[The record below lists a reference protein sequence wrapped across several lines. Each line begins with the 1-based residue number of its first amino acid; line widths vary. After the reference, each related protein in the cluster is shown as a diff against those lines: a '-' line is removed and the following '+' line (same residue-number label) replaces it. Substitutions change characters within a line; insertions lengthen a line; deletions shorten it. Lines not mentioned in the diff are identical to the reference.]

1 MYSLKFEDEA
11 KEDLAKLKKS
21 EPKAFD
27 KATKLLEELQDHPKT
42 GTGKPKPL
50 SRNRSSQWSRKITDK
65 HRLIYKIE
73 EEEVVVLV
81 LSAWG
86 HYDDK

>member
-1 MYSLKFEDEA
+1 MYILKFEDEA
-11 KEDLAKLKKS
+11 KEDLSKLKKS

-27 KATKLLEELQDHPKT
+27 KARKLLEELQEHPKT

-50 SRNRSSQWSRKITDK
+50 SGNRSGQWSRKITDK

>member
-11 KEDLAKLKKS
+11 KADLAKLKKS

-50 SRNRSSQWSRKITDK
+50 SGNRSGQWSRKITDK

-86 HYDDK
+86 HYGEK

>member
-1 MYSLKFEDEA
+1 MYRLKFEDEA
-11 KEDLAKLKKS
+11 REDLAKLKKN
-21 EPKAFD
+21 EPKSFY
-27 KATKLLEELQDHPKT
+27 KAAKLLEELQDHPKT

-50 SRNRSSQWSRKITDK
+50 SGNRYGQWSRKITDK

-73 EEEVVVLV
+73 DEEVVVLV

>member
-1 MYSLKFEDEA
+1 MDM
-11 KEDLAKLKKS
+11 AKLRKS
-21 EPKAFD
+21 EPKSF
-27 KATKLLEELQDHPKT
+27 KKFNSLIEELKVHPKV

-50 SRNRSSQWSRKITDK
+50 SGNRSGQWSRKITDK
-65 HRLIYKIE
+65 HRLIYKIK

>member
-11 KEDLAKLKKS
+11 KEDLAKLKRS
-21 EPKAFD
+21 EPKAFG
-27 KATKLLEELQDHPKT
+27 KVAKLLEELQEHPKT

-50 SRNRSSQWSRKITDK
+50 SGNRSGQWSRKITDK
-65 HRLIYKIE
+65 HRLIYKVK

-86 HYDDK
+86 HYEDK

>member
-1 MYSLKFEDEA
+1 MYRLKLEDEA
-11 KEDLAKLKKS
+11 IEDLAKLKKS
-21 EPKAFD
+21 EPKVFH

-50 SRNRSSQWSRKITDK
+50 SGNRSGQWSRKITDK
-65 HRLIYKIE
+65 HRLIYKIK

-86 HYDDK
+86 HYGDK

>member
-1 MYSLKFEDEA
+1 MYNLKFEDEA

-50 SRNRSSQWSRKITDK
+50 SGNRSGQWSRKITDK
-65 HRLIYKIE
+65 HRLIYKIK

>member
-1 MYSLKFEDEA
+1 MYRVDFAPEALKDM
-11 KEDLAKLKKS
+11 AKLRKSDPKSFKKFN
-21 EPKAFD
+21 A
-27 KATKLLEELQDHPKT
+27 LIEELKVHPKT

-50 SRNRSSQWSRKITDK
+50 SGNRSGQWSRKITDK

-73 EEEVVVLV
+73 DEEVIVLV